1 MASLSGVVASI
12 PSPSVGELSLGPLNL
27 RLYGLVVA
35 LGVIAAAYLAGVLLR
50 HRGLSSELA
59 VHAAVIGVPMGLI
72 GARIYHVIT
81 DWKLYRENWV
91 DIFKIWEGGLGIPG
105 AIAGGFLGGLLALRI
120 RKAPMMPVVDAAAAA
135 FPLGQAIGRLGNYF
149 NQELFGRPTDL
160 PWGLEIDPGNRPAL
174 YLDEETFHPTFAYE
188 GLWNLAACAV
198 LVWVFRRRFLP
209 SGHMF
214 ALYLA
219 LYSAG
224 RLWVE
229 ALRADPASLI
239 LGVRV
244 NIWVMGAVLI
254 LSLAFLLTFT
264 RKARKAEQ
272 EAADEAA
279 AEDEGEDVGDVGDG
293 ESDEPGE
300 PGGDWD
306 DGQAGSDEG
315 EAGDGEAGS
324 DERDM
329 GGDES
334 GSDEGDGDDR
344 GDGKGGDDEGDGKD
358 GDDEGDGKDG
368 ESADSAAV
376 GESKEATDAEEGADA
391 AAPAAPEEE
400 EIAPEGDVADA
411 SAVAEASLSRSFL
424 RRLRRAGSAEDE

>member
-160 PWGLEIDPGNRPAL
+160 PWGLEIDLGNRPPL

-272 EAADEAA
+272 EAADEVA
-279 AEDEGEDVGDVGDG
+279 AEDAGDAVGAVGDG
-293 ESDEPGE
+293 ESDEAGE

-315 EAGDGEAGS
+315 DEGEAGVGEVGS
-324 DERDM
+324 DEVEA
-329 GGDES
+329 GVGEV
-334 GSDEGDGDDR
+334 GSDEG
-344 GDGKGGDDEGDGKD
+344 EGEPG
-358 GDDEGDGKDG
+358 GDGKDG

-376 GESKEATDAEEGADA
+376 GDAGDAEEGADA
-391 AAPAAPEEE
+391 AAPAEPAEEEKIAPEE
-400 EIAPEGDVADA
+400 DVAGA
-411 SAVAEASLSRSFL
+411 SAAAEASSSRSFL
-424 RRLRRAGSAEDE
+424 RLRLRPAGSAEDE

>member
-1 MASLSGVVASI
+1 MTSLSSVVASI

-27 RLYGLVVA
+27 RLYGLMVA
-35 LGVIAAAYLAGVLLR
+35 LGVIAATYLAGALLR
-50 HRGLSSELA
+50 HRGLSSEFA

-81 DWKLYRENWV
+81 DWKMYRENWV

-120 RKAPMMPVVDAAAAA
+120 RKAPMWPVVDAAAAA

-160 PWGLEIDPGNRPAL
+160 PWGLEIDPGNRPKL
-174 YLDEETFHPTFAYE
+174 YPNEETFHPTFAYE

-209 SGHMF
+209 SGHVL

-264 RKARKAEQ
+264 RKAARKAGQ
-272 EAADEAA
+272 EAVDEAA
-279 AEDEGEDVGDVGDG
+279 AEVDGADV
-293 ESDEPGE
+293 
-300 PGGDWD
+300 
-306 DGQAGSDEG
+306 
-315 EAGDGEAGS
+315 
-324 DERDM
+324 
-329 GGDES
+329 
-334 GSDEGDGDDR
+334 DEGDW
-344 GDGKGGDDEGDGKD
+344 GGGSD
-358 GDDEGDGKDG
+358 GDAGDAEEG
-368 ESADSAAV
+368 APAAPA
-376 GESKEATDAEEGADA
+376 EEKIASEEGADA
-391 AAPAAPEEE
+391 AAPVAPEDAPEE
-400 EIAPEGDVADA
+400 DVADA
-411 SAVAEASLSRSFL
+411 SAAAEASLSRSFL
-424 RRLRRAGSAEDE
+424 RRRRRAGSTEDE

>member
-160 PWGLEIDPGNRPAL
+160 PWGLEIDLGNRPPL

-229 ALRADPASLI
+229 AQIGRAH
-239 LGVRV
+239 V
-244 NIWVMGAVLI
+244 
-254 LSLAFLLTFT
+254 
-264 RKARKAEQ
+264 
-272 EAADEAA
+272 
-279 AEDEGEDVGDVGDG
+279 
-293 ESDEPGE
+293 
-300 PGGDWD
+300 
-306 DGQAGSDEG
+306 
-315 EAGDGEAGS
+315 
-324 DERDM
+324 
-329 GGDES
+329 
-334 GSDEGDGDDR
+334 
-344 GDGKGGDDEGDGKD
+344 
-358 GDDEGDGKDG
+358 
-368 ESADSAAV
+368 
-376 GESKEATDAEEGADA
+376 
-391 AAPAAPEEE
+391 
-400 EIAPEGDVADA
+400 
-411 SAVAEASLSRSFL
+411 
-424 RRLRRAGSAEDE
+424 